1 MSSHQSFGPQ
11 WLAVTWSLA
20 VEEQFYL
27 LLPLLMHR
35 LSYRTVTRV
44 AVAAIVVAPVIRW
57 ILAHSG
63 NGYFKPYILLPCRA
77 DALGFGVIIAIACR
91 NRKAWMWLVSHRIHL
106 CGAFLVLGCGVAFFT
121 LRQRYVYTFGLTWIA
136 AFYASLLLLA
146 VVNPGKVETFIF
158 RSRMLTKLGTVAYA
172 VYLLHQGINALF
184 HLAAFGGEPKIVGL
198 SSLGVTLLSLGTVL
212 LLAAI
217 SWKLL
222 EKPLIRHAH
231 LTYQYAS
238 ATEQLPVKS
247 SAA

>member
-1 MSSHQSFGPQ
+1 MSSHQSFGPL

-27 LLPLLMHR
+27 LLPLLMRR
-35 LSYRTVTRV
+35 LSYRTVTGV
-44 AVAAIVVAPVIRW
+44 AVAAIMVAPVIRW

-63 NGYFKPYILLPCRA
+63 NGYFGPYILLPCRA

-91 NRKAWMWLVSHRIHL
+91 NRKAWTWLVSHRIHL

-146 VVNPGKVETFIF
+146 VVNPGKVETFVF

-238 ATEQLPVKS
+238 ATEQLPVRS